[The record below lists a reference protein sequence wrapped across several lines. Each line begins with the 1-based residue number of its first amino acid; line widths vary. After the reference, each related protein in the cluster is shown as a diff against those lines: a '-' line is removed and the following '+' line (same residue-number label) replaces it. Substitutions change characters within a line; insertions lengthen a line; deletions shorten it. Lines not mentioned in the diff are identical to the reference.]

1 MVNCVDLPNADSG
14 ILKSSLSDPTCI
26 LYMKDEPRT
35 GSHRIFPI
43 MSQSERSMGLKV
55 NGL

>member
-35 GSHRIFPI
+35 GSYKFFTDKLLSRKMDNHG
-43 MSQSERSMGLKV
+43 SK
-55 NGL
+55 